1 MEHLSGYGQME
12 APVVISQ
19 AERIRQMARA
29 AGRCFIKGLGES
41 RRLYRAL
48 LA

>member
-1 MEHLSGYGQME
+1 ME
-12 APVVISQ
+12 APVVIGQ
-19 AERIRQMARA
+19 AERIRQIALA

-48 LA
+48 PA